1 MGQIKREIESLFA
14 SKKVQNIFEESFKE
28 EISTQMLSSNNGSNK
43 ETIGARQNFTIRK
56 RSMDFKEKGLIVPST
71 NLSYV
76 SYAPAPTFPS
86 ISQLQSPANYIGP
99 NGLPTQNISYSYGT
113 PLRVVPVIPAL
124 PIFQSNQQVK
134 FGNMQSMNIVNNFTN
149 IQNFS
154 NQKDPKNVHV
164 YKMEDS
170 IKSKPVKNIFNVEIK
185 KHNVI
190 NKLKSEQEK
199 PKQSNFNLFK

>member
-1 MGQIKREIESLFA
+1 MGSE
-14 SKKVQNIFEESFKE
+14 
-28 EISTQMLSSNNGSNK
+28 MC
-43 ETIGARQNFTIRK
+43 IRD
-56 RSMDFKEKGLIVPST
+56 R
-71 NLSYV
+71 
-76 SYAPAPTFPS
+76 
-86 ISQLQSPANYIGP
+86 
-99 NGLPTQNISYSYGT
+99 
-113 PLRVVPVIPAL
+113 
-124 PIFQSNQQVK
+124 
-134 FGNMQSMNIVNNFTN
+134 NIVNNFTN